1 MTPMVRRGL
10 VGIIVLICTG
20 LMASPSQGVSA
31 PVILLLL
38 LAVCDVLLGRATRR
52 RASASD
58 ARVDK
63 RQEALRN
70 RAVGCIYPIP
80 VSRHGLDRAA

>member
-58 ARVDK
+58 ARVDDG
-63 RQEALRN
+63 RRRCATELWGAF
-70 RAVGCIYPIP
+70 IP
-80 VSRHGLDRAA
+80 SR

>member
-20 LMASPSQGVSA
+20 LMATPSQGVSA
-31 PVILLLL
+31 PVILL
-38 LAVCDVLLGRATRR
+38 
-52 RASASD
+52 
-58 ARVDK
+58 
-63 RQEALRN
+63 QALRN

>member
-20 LMASPSQGVSA
+20 LMATPSQGVSA

-58 ARVDK
+58 ARVDQ
-63 RQEALRN
+63 RQRRCATELWGAF
-70 RAVGCIYPIP
+70 IP
-80 VSRHGLDRAA
+80 SR